1 METGN
6 SLTEAPLVVIVGPTA
21 SGKTALA
28 VDLAKRFNGEII
40 AADSRTIYKEMN
52 IGTAKPTVEE
62 QQGVPHW
69 GLDLVEPGQAF
80 SASDFQS
87 YGTHKIAEIRDRGH
101 VPFLVGGTGLYIDC
115 VIFNYEFGPKPDRIV
130 RQKLENMTLEELWYY
145 SKKHNVRLPENKK
158 NKRYVIRAIEQ
169 GGINQ
174 KRLKLI
180 DNTIVVGIATNKYAL
195 RERISERSEWLF
207 QAGVVDEAKELAEKY
222 GWDNEAMTGNIYRLI
237 HRYIEGELTLS
248 ELRQK
253 VVVSDW
259 HLAKRQLTWF
269 KRNEKINWVSLHDGE
284 YYIAAKLAPW
294 RSDVLL

>member
-1 METGN
+1 MEAGH
-6 SLTEAPLVVIVGPTA
+6 LTNAPLVVIVGPTA

-28 VDLAKRFNGEII
+28 VKLAKQFNGEII
-40 AADSRTIYKEMN
+40 AADSRTIYKDMN
-52 IGTAKPTVEE
+52 IGTAKPSSED

-80 SASDFQS
+80 SASDFQA
-87 YGTHKIAEIRDRGH
+87 YAKQKITEIRARGH

-130 RQKLENMTLEELWYY
+130 RQKLENMTLEELWDY

-180 DNTIVVGIATNKYAL
+180 DNTIVVGIATNKHAL
-195 RERISERSEWLF
+195 RERIAERSEQLF
-207 QAGVVDEAKELAEKY
+207 RAGVIEEAEAIGAKY
-222 GWDNEAMTGNIYRLI
+222 GWESEAMTGNIYRLVR
-237 HRYIEGELTLS
+237 RYLDGELTKE
-248 ELRQK
+248 ELK
-253 VVVSDW
+253 EKFIVSDW
-259 HLAKRQLTWF
+259 HLAKRQLTWL

-284 YYIAAKLAPW
+284 HYIAAKLAPW
-294 RSDVLL
+294 QSDVLL